1 MAEIIKFKPASEE
14 ATQNF
19 ADFIDTAKTLLTF
32 ASSQI
37 QWSDETWDLTGFA
50 KAQKISRTP
59 RIHFTN
65 IPGSFGQYG
74 RAFVAYEIFSVFGK
88 PPSIEKF
95 ERPLCRLRD
104 LAAVAEDM
112 GITNP
117 IDLIPEV
124 LDRAMNETIQNTESQ
139 GGIKLK
145 QYAFLKLFSNLEEN
159 HLLQVPFRWRP
170 QNMPSDNARR
180 RIDPQKSG
188 RSLTEVEIDAIAK
201 AFRTAKEPKDILI
214 ISILVLL
221 CCAPARIGEVFLLPS
236 DVEVLPHPGDG
247 LRAGIRWRPK
257 KGAPPQIKFIPEA
270 MVPIAQDALTKIR
283 EVTEPAR
290 QMAQLALNSET
301 FAGELPKDFPIF
313 DPETDLTYD
322 KALCVFLGRR
332 GGRKRFELFRLS
344 STQFDKALKGRN
356 SIFQKLGIF
365 GPNGE
370 TIRITS
376 HMARHYLNTIANKT
390 NVPQADI
397 ALWSGR
403 KLMSQNT
410 AYDHET
416 VDQLVERIRLKRTP
430 EKFVTI
436 PFENQRAFDISTIK
450 ETAHTTQF
458 GWCMQSLRQN
468 PCQMFGK
475 CLNCTQLVCVKGA
488 AGKLKNIKAELD
500 RERELREK
508 AYEKLNNGLRI
519 NDRWFALYE
528 IKIERLEQL
537 VAVMES
543 DDVADGSLIRLADAE
558 PEMLPQFDM
567 TAFGKDRI
575 QRPITIRTASTKRSI
590 KNGD

>member
-1 MAEIIKFKPASEE
+1 MVEIIKFKPATEE

-19 ADFIDTAKTLLTF
+19 ADFIDTAKTLPIF

-37 QWSDETWDLTGFA
+37 QWGEETWDLTGFA
-50 KAQKISRTP
+50 KAQKVGRTP
-59 RIHFTN
+59 RIHFTD
-65 IPGSFGQYG
+65 IPGTFGQFG
-74 RAFVAYEIFSVFGK
+74 RAFVAFEVLSVFGK

-95 ERPLCRLRD
+95 TRPLVRLRD
-104 LAAVAEDM
+104 LATVAEDM

-124 LDRAMNETIQNTESQ
+124 FDRAINEAIQNTKSQ
-139 GGIKLK
+139 GGIRLK

-159 HLLQVPFRWRP
+159 HLLQIPFRWQP
-170 QNMPSDNARR
+170 QIISTANARR
-180 RIDPQKSG
+180 RVDPQKSG

-270 MVPIAQDALTKIR
+270 MVPIAQEALAKIR

-290 QMAQLALNSET
+290 KTAKEALTSKKLA
-301 FAGELPKDFPIF
+301 GKVPKDFPVF
-313 DPETDLTYD
+313 DPETGLTYD
-322 KALCVFLGRR
+322 KALCVFLGQQ
-332 GGRKRFELFRLS
+332 GGRKKLDLFRLTGS
-344 STQFDKALKGRN
+344 QFDKALTGHN
-356 SIFQKLGIF
+356 SIFDRLGIF

-370 TIRITS
+370 PIRITS
-376 HMARHYLNTIANKT
+376 HMARHYLNTIANKS

-416 VDQLVERIRLKRTP
+416 AEQLVKRIRLKRNP

-436 PFENQRAFDISTIK
+436 PFEDQHAFDISSVK

-500 RERELREK
+500 RERKLREK
-508 AYEKLNNGLRI
+508 AYEKQNNGLSI
-519 NDRWFALYE
+519 NDRWFTLYDQ
-528 IKIERLEQL
+528 KIERLEQL

-543 DDVADGSLIRLADAE
+543 DDVADGSLIRLADAA

-575 QRPITIRTASTKRSI
+575 QRAIALRTASTLRSVQ
-590 KNGD
+590 NGD